1 MLSRKDKVALL
12 KLNPARILTK
22 STSRVLRDF
31 RLFHRGRPGAPPGT
45 IHVDPEAQKPQIKLI
60 QYDAEVIEEH
70 DIASPSE
77 IPAVLKRGLVN
88 WISVQGLGDEQT
100 LLALRDQ
107 FKLHRLAME
116 DVVHVHQRAKVE
128 KYGDDVFIVM
138 PAPLEGDCFATEQIS
153 IFLCR
158 DIIVTF
164 EEWTNP
170 ALDPIRERL
179 RRAQGIVRQRKEDYL
194 AYALL
199 DTAIDNYFPALEQRA
214 EKSEE
219 LELELLAGRGQR
231 AMAKIHGMKQDL
243 LLMRRTIWPMRDMT
257 AALQRDFPDH
267 FSPETLPYLRDCQD
281 HVNQLLDHLDTYREM
296 ITNLRELHLANQQQ
310 RNNEVVKTLTICG
323 TIFFPLNLIA
333 AIYGMNFETEHPL
346 NMPELSWPYGYLFS
360 LGLMAAV
367 AAFLLAYF
375 HHRGWIGRGD

>member
-1 MLSRKDKVALL
+1 MLSRKEKVSLL

-31 RLFHRGRPGAPPGT
+31 RLFHRARPGAPPGT
-45 IHVDPEAQKPQIKLI
+45 IHIDPEAQKPQIKLL
-60 QYDAEVIEEH
+60 QYDADTLEEH
-70 DIASPSE
+70 DIRSPAE
-77 IPAVLKRGLVN
+77 IPTVLKPGLVN
-88 WISVQGLGDEQT
+88 WISVQGLGDEPT

-138 PAPLEGDCFATEQIS
+138 PAPLAEEPFATEQIS

-158 DIIVTF
+158 DIVVTF
-164 EEWTNP
+164 EEWSNP
-170 ALDPIRERL
+170 ALEPIRERI
-179 RRAQGIVRQRKEDYL
+179 RRAQGIVRNRKEDYL
-194 AYALL
+194 AYAIL
-199 DTAIDNYFPALEQRA
+199 DSIIDNYFPALEDRA
-214 EKSEE
+214 ERSEE
-219 LELELLAGRGQR
+219 LELELLDGRGKN
-231 AMAKIHGMKQDL
+231 AMATIHSMKQDL

-257 AALQRDFPDH
+257 TSLQRDFPDR

-296 ITNLRELHLANQQQ
+296 ITNLRELHLSNQQQ
-310 RNNEVVKTLTICG
+310 RSNDVVKTLTICG

-333 AIYGMNFETEHPL
+333 AIYGMNFDTAHPL
-346 NMPELSWPYGYLFS
+346 NMPELGWPYGYLFS
-360 LGLMAAV
+360 LGLMLATAS
-367 AAFLLAYF
+367 LLLVFFYR
-375 HHRGWIGRGD
+375 RGWIGRGD